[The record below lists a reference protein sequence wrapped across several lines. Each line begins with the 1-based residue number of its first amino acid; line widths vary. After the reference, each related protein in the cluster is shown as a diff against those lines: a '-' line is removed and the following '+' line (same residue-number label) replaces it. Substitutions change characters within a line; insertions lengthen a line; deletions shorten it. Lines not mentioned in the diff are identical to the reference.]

1 LLPTGMGSK
10 PSSQPTRARATRKT
24 LASHAATRSSRGVIK
39 RAASDLKQGLKN
51 TDCRLPD
58 KSSEGY
64 CPAPAKPRR
73 SKR

>member
-1 LLPTGMGSK
+1 MGSK
-10 PSSQPTRARATRKT
+10 PSPQPTRAR
-24 LASHAATRSSRGVIK
+24 ATRSSRGVIK

-58 KSSEGY
+58 KSSQGY